1 MTRWAVVAV
10 PAPTGCP
17 PGIDA
22 TAFGLACASDVLE
35 LCSELADVQI
45 AVAGAD
51 PHALGWPAI
60 PRLPSRVTGELPGAG
75 PAALLPLLSG
85 LGELAASHGL
95 VVAGD
100 APDLPPLLLGKLWSG
115 LSSADVAVTPAV
127 DGGLVALAARLPIA
141 PWLADLDE
149 VTLATETAALVAAA
163 PTSGA
168 VVVGPGWHR
177 LRRPADLARL
187 DPGLEGWDALRLL
200 LSAPRR

>member
-17 PGIDA
+17 PGIDPR
-22 TAFGLACASDVLE
+22 AFALACASDVLE
-35 LCSELADVQI
+35 LCASLHGVNV
-45 AVAGAD
+45 AVSGAD
-51 PHALGWPAI
+51 PAELGWPAT
-60 PRLPSRVTGELPGAG
+60 PQRPTAVPL
-75 PAALLPLLSG
+75 ALLAG
-85 LGELAASHGL
+85 LGDLGATHGL

-115 LSSADVAVTPAV
+115 LAGRSGAEVAVTPAV

-149 VTLATETAALVAAA
+149 VTLATGKDALVAAA
-163 PTSGA
+163 PTPGA
-168 VVVGPGWHR
+168 VVIGPGWHR